1 MATDPSPLLTRQK
14 VTPSTY
20 TGEIFGFINF
30 EKINPMV
37 IMAKTDLTNQ
47 RQVFVE

>member
-20 TGEIFGFINF
+20 TGWIFA
-30 EKINPMV
+30 M
-37 IMAKTDLTNQ
+37 LTYLS
-47 RQVFVE
+47 